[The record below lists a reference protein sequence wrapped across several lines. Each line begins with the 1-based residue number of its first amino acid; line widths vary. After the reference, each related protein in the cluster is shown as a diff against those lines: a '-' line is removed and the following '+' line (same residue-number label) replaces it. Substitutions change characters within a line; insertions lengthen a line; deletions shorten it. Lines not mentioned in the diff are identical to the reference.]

1 MAQKQNKIKYQ
12 NKKPTSRWDIT
23 GDNRIM
29 KLRVLFVFAIL
40 TCSVFGYSQYWI
52 PNFVDESSYS
62 NSGSSTDERI
72 GNITADF
79 GWQKNVRQL
88 GYEDAVQFRFR
99 SNGTVSRHYW
109 SYDANLI
116 KRNGTDKY
124 DSGTYV
130 ITDSN
135 SRRTNITITWAN
147 GRQQKCYIDYYSHT
161 YAELH
166 FDGKV
171 YEELNQ

>member
-1 MAQKQNKIKYQ
+1 MMVFCFNSYFTIADNPKN
-12 NKKPTSRWDIT
+12 SRKCEVDQVRTI
-23 GDNRIM
+23 
-29 KLRVLFVFAIL
+29 
-40 TCSVFGYSQYWI
+40 SV
-52 PNFVDESSYS
+52 
-62 NSGSSTDERI
+62 
-72 GNITADF
+72 DF

-147 GRQQKCYIDYYSHT
+147 GRRQNCYIDYSMHT

-166 FDGKV
+166 YDMKV
-171 YEELNQ
+171 YEELSR